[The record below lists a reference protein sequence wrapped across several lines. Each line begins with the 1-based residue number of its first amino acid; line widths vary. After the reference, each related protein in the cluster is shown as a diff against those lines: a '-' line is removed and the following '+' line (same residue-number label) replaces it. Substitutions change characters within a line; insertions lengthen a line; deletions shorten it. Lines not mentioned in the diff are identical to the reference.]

1 MSKVGLA
8 LQGGGT
14 RGAYQAGA
22 YLALKKCHIK
32 INAVVGTSIGAI
44 NGLFI
49 AAHKEKEL
57 LKFWQTIDVG
67 KILNLD
73 RAYLEDKKN
82 SKFDLKHI
90 LRNYT
95 QILKNHGLEIKGI
108 QNLLKKAVSYQ
119 DLIKSKIEYG
129 LLTIKLDHFQPKPVY
144 IYKEDIPKKYLYDYV
159 LASCYLPIF
168 KMEKKIDN
176 HYYLDGGFYD
186 NTPINM
192 LIDKRICKIYVVE
205 LKPFVNINRKIKEKV
220 EIIRITPSKSL
231 GGVITLDNDKLNEYI
246 KLGYYDTLKKVKNLD
261 GYHYCFKKRSERYYQ
276 FIMRQVNIKDLNYL
290 KGFFNAKTEKEALLK
305 GLEYLM
311 KYKDYSYYSIYNPRK
326 VINKLKKTVSKKHF
340 IYEIIRQI
348 KFL

>member
-1 MSKVGLA
+1 MVKVGLA

-22 YLALKKCHIK
+22 YMALKKCHIK
-32 INAVVGTSIGAI
+32 INAVAGTSIGAI

-57 LKFWQTIDVG
+57 LNFWQTVNIG
-67 KILNLD
+67 KLLNFD
-73 RAYLEDKKN
+73 DNYLEDKKN
-82 SKFDLKHI
+82 SQFDLKH
-90 LRNYT
+90 T
-95 QILKNHGLEIKGI
+95 LKNYGKIVKNRGLDTTGIKD
-108 QNLLKKAVSYQ
+108 LLKSVSYH
-119 DLIKSKIEYG
+119 DLRKSKIEYG
-129 LLTIKLDHFQPKPVY
+129 LLTIKLDHLHPKPVY
-144 IYKEDIPKKYLYDYV
+144 IYKEDIPEKYLYDYV
-159 LASCYLPIF
+159 FASCYLPMF

-192 LIDKRICKIYVVE
+192 LIDKKIRKIYVIE
-205 LKPFVNINRKIKEKV
+205 LKPFININRKIKKQA

-231 GGVITLDNDKLNEYI
+231 GGVITLDNHKLNEYI

-261 GYHYCFKKRSERYYQ
+261 GYHYCFKKRSELYYH
-276 FIMRQVNIKDLNYL
+276 FIMRKVNPKDLNYL
-290 KGFFNAKTEKEALLK
+290 KGFFHAKTEKEALLK

-311 KYKDYSYYSIYNPRK
+311 KYKCFTYYTVYDPLK
-326 VINKLKKTVSKKHF
+326 VINSLKKSAYKKHF